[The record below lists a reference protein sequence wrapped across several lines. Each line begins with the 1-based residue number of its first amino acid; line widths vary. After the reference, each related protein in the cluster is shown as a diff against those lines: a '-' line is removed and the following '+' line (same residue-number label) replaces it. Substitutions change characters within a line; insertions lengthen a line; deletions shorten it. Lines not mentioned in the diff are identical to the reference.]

1 MQESKRFGIWGR
13 MSSKMVVAN
22 VSKVATDILSQ
33 LSNVLPTGTFL
44 IFQILAPL
52 ATNNGKCGHGEV
64 VLTSFTLVLLCVL
77 CCLSGF
83 TDTYKAE
90 NGVVYY
96 GFVTTQG
103 LWNPNFRHAHI
114 DNCSGSYYTGK
125 TSPHPNPILGQL
137 LAFSCSKSHC
147 LNPCTVD
154 F

>member
-1 MQESKRFGIWGR
+1 